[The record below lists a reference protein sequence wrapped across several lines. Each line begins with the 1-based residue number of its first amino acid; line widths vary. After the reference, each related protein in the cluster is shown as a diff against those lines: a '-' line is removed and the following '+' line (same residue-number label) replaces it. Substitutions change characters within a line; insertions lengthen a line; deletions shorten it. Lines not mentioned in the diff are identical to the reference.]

1 MRRPRLRT
9 IGFVAATLCAI
20 FGLAV
25 LFGALVDPVVGDV
38 IVWVALWSLAAAV
51 IVGMM
56 FRVIR
61 RTS

>member
-1 MRRPRLRT
+1 M
-9 IGFVAATLCAI
+9 AATLGAI
-20 FGLAV
+20 FYLAV
-25 LFGALVDPVVGDV
+25 LLGALVDPVVGDV